1 MRKHYLDN
9 IRWFSVLAVVLYHVF
24 FMFNNISVMAFRTFS
39 DVQYQDGIIY
49 LLYPWIMVILFLI
62 AGMSSRYYL
71 EKHTIKEFIS
81 SRTRKLLV
89 PSTIG
94 ILLFGWTQ
102 GYISMMET
110 DAFTNSPEIMSLP
123 LPARILIMD
132 VSGTSILWFSQ
143 MLWLISM
150 LAALIAK
157 LEKGRL
163 YKFTSKAGIIT
174 SVLLVIPVF
183 VSANILNMPILSVYR
198 FGLYPFVFFLGYF
211 VFAHDEVIERIAKF
225 RIPLIIASVLLVI
238 PVFVSANILNL
249 PILSVYRF
257 GLYPFVFFLGYF
269 VFAHDEVIERI
280 AKFKIPLLVTAAA
293 LGIAYMVL
301 YFGQDAMSEPTM
313 TSIPAVAFCW
323 AMCLALLGSFRAW
336 FNVQTPLASFMTKRS
351 FGIYTFHYLCMSAV
365 ALVLV
370 RHTNC
375 PAVPTY
381 ILCGIA
387 GLGGAIILTEIVTR
401 IPFVRWCLLGIKK
414 TAKKEA

>member
-24 FMFNNISVMAFRTFS
+24 FMFNSISVMAFRTFS

-110 DAFTNSPEIMSLP
+110 DAFSKSPEIMSLP

-157 LEKGRL
+157 FEKGRL

-183 VSANILNMPILSVYR
+183 ISANILNMPILSVYR

-211 VFAHDEVIERIAKF
+211 VFAHDEVIKRIAKF
-225 RIPLIIASVLLVI
+225 RIPLIIAS
-238 PVFVSANILNL
+238 
-249 PILSVYRF
+249 
-257 GLYPFVFFLGYF
+257 
-269 VFAHDEVIERI
+269 
-280 AKFKIPLLVTAAA
+280 AA
-293 LGIAYMVL
+293 LGITYLIL
-301 YFGQDAMSEPTM
+301 YFGQDAMSVPAM

-323 AMCLALLGSFRAW
+323 AFCLALLGSFRTW
-336 FNVQTPLASFMTKRS
+336 FDVQTPFTSFMTKRS
-351 FGIYTFHYLCMSAV
+351 FGIYTFHYLCMSAA

-375 PAVPTY
+375 PALPTY

-387 GLGGAIILTEIVTR
+387 GLGGAIILNEIVTR
-401 IPFVRWCLLGIKK
+401 IPFVRWCLLGNRK
-414 TAKKEA
+414 TKKKEA